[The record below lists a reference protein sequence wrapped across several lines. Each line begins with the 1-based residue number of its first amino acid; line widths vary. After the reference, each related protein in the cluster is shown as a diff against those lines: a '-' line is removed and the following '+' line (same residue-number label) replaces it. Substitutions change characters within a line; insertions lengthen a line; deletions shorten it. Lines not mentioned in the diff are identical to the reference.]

1 MLITACWN
9 HLPSSLHFLSVLIS
23 SFRFLFILCSES
35 SSSTEKSQISHHSCP
50 ARSIKDQ
57 RKGNL
62 VPISYHTG
70 SEAGIRFVHCGW
82 ATQMLSDYSWTAE
95 CTFPQ
100 QQRKPSRQVAKAAQQ
115 RRKLPTV
122 FTRRS
127 ALPVCLSLSGGW
139 ERFCGPK
146 TSCDRGCH
154 FERRVISE

>member
-9 HLPSSLHFLSVLIS
+9 HLPSSLHFLSVWSLHLG
-23 SFRFLFILCSES
+23 SFS
-35 SSSTEKSQISHHSCP
+35 SSAQNLHLPQRNLRSVIIHALPDQLRTREKVIWSPSVIIQVVRLELDSSTVAEPHRCFQI
-50 ARSIKDQ
+50 ILGLQ
-57 RKGNL
+57 N
-62 VPISYHTG
+62 
-70 SEAGIRFVHCGW
+70 
-82 ATQMLSDYSWTAE
+82 